1 MKSMSM
7 LEVDAKR
14 SREEDEDLVEKDC
27 VEEVVRKMVM
37 CHCGCGGS
45 LAIDR
50 VASGMTLA
58 LLPC

>member
-1 MKSMSM
+1 MSK
-7 LEVDAKR
+7 VDAKR
-14 SREEDEDLVEKDC
+14 CREESMDLVVELCEEKI
-27 VEEVVRKMVM
+27 VQKMMMVM
-37 CHCGCGGS
+37 CRCGGVLS